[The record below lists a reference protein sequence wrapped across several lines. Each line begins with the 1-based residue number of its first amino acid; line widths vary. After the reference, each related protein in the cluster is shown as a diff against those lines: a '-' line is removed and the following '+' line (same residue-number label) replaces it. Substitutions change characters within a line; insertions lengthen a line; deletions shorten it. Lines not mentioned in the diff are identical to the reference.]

1 MTAIRRIVGTSIVT
15 YIKLWVATGRTRG
28 DGGVVGEKHVPR
40 QMRSLNETGNGVTTQ
55 NATLFP
61 SDLLSA
67 ALFVMVIMTVT
78 VALQP
83 ATFLSAS

>member
-1 MTAIRRIVGTSIVT
+1 M
-15 YIKLWVATGRTRG
+15 
-28 DGGVVGEKHVPR
+28 GEKHVPR

-55 NATLFP
+55 NVTLFP

-67 ALFVMVIMTVT
+67 ALFFMVIMTVT